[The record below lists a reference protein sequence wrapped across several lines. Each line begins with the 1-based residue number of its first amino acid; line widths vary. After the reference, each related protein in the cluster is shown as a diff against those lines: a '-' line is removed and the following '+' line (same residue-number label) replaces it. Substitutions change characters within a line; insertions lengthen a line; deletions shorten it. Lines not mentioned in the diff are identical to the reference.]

1 MRVRDDYRT
10 LSGKDKASIL
20 LLSLG
25 EEVATKLFALMTD
38 DEIKEISQSMASL
51 GNVNSSIIERL
62 IVEFADQI
70 SATGSL
76 VGSFDS
82 TERLLG
88 KILDKN
94 RLAGIMDDIRGPAG
108 RTMWDKLGNVN
119 EAVLANYLKNEYP
132 QTVAVVLSKI
142 RSDHSARVLGTLPEA
157 FAMEVVMRMLRME
170 TVQKEVLDDVERVLR
185 NEFMSNLAK
194 TSRKDTHE
202 MMAEIFNSLDRQTEA
217 RFTTALEERNR
228 DSAEKIKALM
238 FKFEDL
244 GRLDPGGVQTLLR
257 AVDKGKLAIAMKGA
271 NEQVRDLFFSN
282 MSGDRGAGPGARQ
295 GRGRSADRDGQR
307 RQGTRREGRDRALEG
322 RCRRR
327 GRPDLLTGAGEPAG
341 LEPGSRHW
349 KWSARP
355 FAPRPQ
361 RCRDSGE
368 AGTDPRRQLRCPHAG
383 CVRSTPP
390 SPA

>member
-10 LSGKDKASIL
+10 LTGKDKASIL

-25 EEVATKLFALMTD
+25 EEVAAKLFALMSD
-38 DEIKEISQSMASL
+38 DEIKEISQSMAGL

-94 RLAGIMDDIRGPAG
+94 RMAGIMDDIRGPAG

-119 EAVLANYLKNEYP
+119 EGVLANYLKNEYP

-142 RSDHSARVLGTLPEA
+142 RPDHAARVIGTLPEA

-170 TVQKEVLDDVERVLR
+170 TVQKDVLDDVERVLR

-194 TSRKDTHE
+194 TTRKDTHE
-202 MMAEIFNSLDRQTEA
+202 LMAEIFNSLDRQTEA

-257 AVDKGKLAIAMKGA
+257 AVDKSKLAIALKGA
-271 NEQVRDLFFSN
+271 NETLRDLFFSN
-282 MSGDRGAGPGARQ
+282 MSERAGKMLKEEIEALGPVRGKDVAEAQTSMVNTAKELAAKDEIVLSKGGAGGA
-295 GRGRSADRDGQR
+295 D
-307 RQGTRREGRDRALEG
+307 
-322 RCRRR
+322 
-327 GRPDLLTGAGEPAG
+327 DLIY
-341 LEPGSRHW
+341 
-349 KWSARP
+349 
-355 FAPRPQ
+355 
-361 RCRDSGE
+361 
-368 AGTDPRRQLRCPHAG
+368 
-383 CVRSTPP
+383 
-390 SPA
+390 

>member
-10 LSGKDKASIL
+10 LTGQDKASIL

-25 EEVATKLFALMTD
+25 ENVSTKLFALMTD
-38 DEIKEISQSMASL
+38 DEIKEISQAMSGL

-94 RLAGIMDDIRGPAG
+94 RMAGIMDDIRGPAG
-108 RTMWDKLGNVN
+108 RTMWDKLSNVN

-132 QTVAVVLSKI
+132 QTVAVVLAKV
-142 RSDHSARVLGTLPEA
+142 RSDHAARVLGSLPEA

-202 MMAEIFNSLDRQTEA
+202 LMAEIFNSLERQTEA
-217 RFTTALEERNR
+217 RFTSALEERNR
-228 DSAEKIKALM
+228 DSADKIKALM

-257 AVDKGKLAIAMKGA
+257 AADKSKLAIAMKGA

-282 MSGDRGAGPGARQ
+282 MSERAGKMLKDEIEALGPVRGKDVAEAQTAMVNVAKELAAKDEIVLSKGGAG
-295 GRGRSADRDGQR
+295 
-307 RQGTRREGRDRALEG
+307 
-322 RCRRR
+322 
-327 GRPDLLTGAGEPAG
+327 GE
-341 LEPGSRHW
+341 
-349 KWSARP
+349 
-355 FAPRPQ
+355 
-361 RCRDSGE
+361 D
-368 AGTDPRRQLRCPHAG
+368 DMIY
-383 CVRSTPP
+383 
-390 SPA
+390 